1 MNNSAPSLTDK
12 HLGGFPT
19 LLSHY
24 SFFFLI
30 VFVFFSFFSTE
41 DQSNC
46 LPAHS
51 GMEGEIWVDVGITHT
66 EWYEIHWCN
75 KSDMRWDMGLSI
87 KSQRDTWKIKYD
99 SVDF

>member
-51 GMEGEIWVDVGITHT
+51 GMEGEI
-66 EWYEIHWCN
+66 
-75 KSDMRWDMGLSI
+75 
-87 KSQRDTWKIKYD
+87 
-99 SVDF
+99 